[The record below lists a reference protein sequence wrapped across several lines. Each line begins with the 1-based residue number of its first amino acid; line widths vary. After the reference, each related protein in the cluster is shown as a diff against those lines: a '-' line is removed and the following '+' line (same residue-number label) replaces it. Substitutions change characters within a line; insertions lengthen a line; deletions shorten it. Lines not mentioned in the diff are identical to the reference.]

1 MKHRLIILGGGP
13 SGIMS
18 AITAGNYG
26 IDAAIV
32 EGNDRIGKKLLNTG
46 NGRCNITNKFIDKK
60 RYYSEK
66 PDFPEKILKAFTLN
80 DTVNFFNT
88 MGLPLITLEEGKM
101 FPMSLQA
108 SSVLDIL
115 RFALEERNIPLYCN
129 SKIKE
134 IKKNKGTFTLKTV
147 DNKIYECKKLI
158 LAAGGKSVPSTGSD
172 GSGFTIARSF
182 GHTVVKPLPSLVQ
195 LKLDCKYLKALAGV
209 KFNGEAE
216 ISVNK
221 ESKRKE
227 EGEIL
232 FTDYGISGPPLLQ
245 LSRIAS
251 YGLSKKQKV
260 TLTVNMLHKMK
271 ETEVEE
277 FLETHMAVFSY
288 RTVHDCFV
296 GIINKKII
304 PVILK
309 EVGINNNT
317 LCSDLTWK
325 EKKNLCR
332 LLNCWEFSVTD
343 TNGFNN
349 SQVTA
354 GGVNTKEV
362 DEKTLESKIVPG
374 LYFAGEILDVDG
386 ESGGFNLQWAWSSG
400 YIAGRE
406 Q

>member
-1 MKHRLIILGGGP
+1 LKHRLIILGGGP

-60 RYYSEK
+60 RYYSEN

-88 MGLPLITLEEGKM
+88 MGLPLVTLEEGKM

-172 GSGFTIARSF
+172 GSGLSIAMSF

-216 ISVNK
+216 IFVNK

-251 YGLSKKQKV
+251 YGISKRQKV
-260 TLTVNMLHKMK
+260 TLTVNMLHNMK
-271 ETEVEE
+271 EREVEE

-288 RTVHDCFV
+288 RNVHDCFV
-296 GIINKKII
+296 GVINKKII

-400 YIAGRE
+400 YIAGRDA
-406 Q
+406 